1 MLPYPYVATV
11 QLHAEEGD
19 QVKAGEVLGFMGD
32 SGYGPQGTTGQFPPH
47 LHLGIY
53 VRTEEEEEHALN
65 PYPVLQFLQEKQKNF
80 SY

>member
-1 MLPYPYVATV
+1 
-11 QLHAEEGD
+11 
-19 QVKAGEVLGFMGD
+19 MGD